1 MSTPAEEP
9 IDALQLAAER
19 LTTSAIKVVRS
30 LLAFT
35 GIVAV
40 AMGIILLVW
49 PGKTMK
55 VVAVLMGV
63 YFLVIAVM
71 RLWAGITAKGLP
83 AGWRVLDLFMAL
95 LLLLGG
101 VFMVRNSA
109 LAGATLVLAIVIVV
123 GVLWI
128 FEGVLAL
135 VESGKHPNSGWSI
148 AFGLLSILAG
158 IIVIATP
165 SWSAAALF
173 VFTGVMLVITGIT
186 AIFRA
191 VRFGKEALA
200 ALD

>member
-1 MSTPAEEP
+1 MSTPTEEP

-71 RLWAGITAKGLP
+71 TRK
-83 AGWRVLDLFMAL
+83 
-95 LLLLGG
+95 
-101 VFMVRNSA
+101 
-109 LAGATLVLAIVIVV
+109 
-123 GVLWI
+123 
-128 FEGVLAL
+128 
-135 VESGKHPNSGWSI
+135 
-148 AFGLLSILAG
+148 
-158 IIVIATP
+158 
-165 SWSAAALF
+165 
-173 VFTGVMLVITGIT
+173 
-186 AIFRA
+186 
-191 VRFGKEALA
+191 
-200 ALD
+200 